1 MDLKNTAFSMRI
13 LFIAGI
19 LLLAF
24 SCKSQKETASES
36 TNQSDA
42 SAPDTVV
49 LVVEKPQE
57 PKDSLVISFDK
68 TPCFGRCPTYKVK
81 VYASGFATYEGLNFS
96 ERMGLYSTRFT
107 PEQIDKIYQAAKEI
121 GYFNLK
127 SEYNDP
133 LVTDLPSTIS
143 RIHYNGEDKRIM
155 ARMNVPEKLKIF
167 HENLAVSLLEKDW
180 KPYSNR

>member
-1 MDLKNTAFSMRI
+1 MRI
-13 LFIAGI
+13 FFVFG
-19 LLLAF
+19 LLLIAF
-24 SCKSQKETASES
+24 GCKSQKDAVSETADNAA
-36 TNQSDA
+36 TA
-42 SAPDTVV
+42 APDTVV

-57 PKDSLVISFDK
+57 PIDSLVISFDK

-81 VYASGFATYEGLNFS
+81 VYDSGFATYEGLNFS

-107 PEQIDKIYQAAKEI
+107 PAQIDKVYQTALEI
-121 GYFNLK
+121 GYFDLK

-143 RIHYNGEDKRIM
+143 RIHYKGQDHRIM

-167 HENLAVSLLEKDW
+167 HENLAVTLLEKDW